1 MELAIDRLT
10 KQYKNKIAVDRVS
23 IKLKPGV
30 YGLLGANGAGKTT
43 LMRMICDIQNPTS
56 GQIKY
61 NGTDIKELGEDY
73 RQVLGYLPQDFGYYP
88 DFTAYDFL
96 MYIAALKGLS
106 KEKAEMR
113 VNELLQIVNLEN
125 EKKQKVKTFSGGM
138 KQRLGIAQAMLNN
151 PKILI
156 LDEPTAGLDPKE
168 RVKFRNLISSFSQD
182 KIVIL
187 STHIVS
193 DIEFIADEIIVMKAG
208 KKILT
213 GTPEE
218 LLQDLRGSVWKCVAY
233 DKKEVEMLNH
243 KYCIINIHQEN
254 NTTELRIVSRQKPT
268 VNAVNI
274 EPNLEDLYLA
284 YFQDNEKQKRKNS
297 DGEKDFS
304 IEIYN
309 EYLYN
314 RLDLL
319 TNINRVYANY
329 NTSYI
334 TELFNLNLKEQK
346 DFYETRQQRI
356 EEELN
361 QSYDGKKYTPQEK
374 EYWLEKSNNTKTP
387 FEYDFYYGYSNLY
400 NTYELL
406 IFGVIAICICLA
418 SVFAGEY
425 QNGTDK
431 ILLTTKYGKSKGV
444 TAKIIASYIFA
455 TLVFTIY
462 LIFAIGTTFLMFGTD
477 GGNLPIQLSN
487 ILSPYALTFF
497 QSLLYNIVIS
507 YTVLFGMVG
516 LTLFLSSKLKNP
528 MTVLVIDIAIIMLPV
543 FLSIKSAFGI
553 LNKILF
559 LMPYNAIYSNFSQ
572 MVSYKLGNI
581 VIDLPMMTIIA
592 YIFMM
597 VIALICAKKTYS
609 KHQVE

>member
-1 MELAIDRLT
+1 MGTLVKFELKKLF
-10 KQYKNKIAVDRVS
+10 NKKMNIIVIIVCLFL
-23 IKLKPGV
+23 IT
-30 YGLLGANGAGKTT
+30 LLFSMAGKDFLATDKSGKFYKGKEAISVRKEQMKEISGT
-43 LMRMICDIQNPTS
+43 LTNEKI
-56 GQIKY
+56 
-61 NGTDIKELGEDY
+61 IKE
-73 RQVLGYLPQDFGYYP
+73 
-88 DFTAYDFL
+88 
-96 MYIAALKGLS
+96 I
-106 KEKAEMR
+106 EKLQ
-113 VNELLQIVNLEN
+113 ELHN
-125 EKKQKVKTFSGGM
+125 
-138 KQRLGIAQAMLNN
+138 
-151 PKILI
+151 
-156 LDEPTAGLDPKE
+156 DPN
-168 RVKFRNLISSFSQD
+168 NLI
-182 KIVIL
+182 
-187 STHIVS
+187 T
-193 DIEFIADEIIVMKAG
+193 
-208 KKILT
+208 
-213 GTPEE
+213 
-218 LLQDLRGSVWKCVAY
+218 
-233 DKKEVEMLNH
+233 
-243 KYCIINIHQEN
+243 
-254 NTTELRIVSRQKPT
+254 
-268 VNAVNI
+268 
-274 EPNLEDLYLA
+274 
-284 YFQDNEKQKRKNS
+284 NS

-309 EYLYN
+309 EYLNN

-361 QSYDGKKYTPQEK
+361 QSYDEKKYTPQEK

-462 LIFAIGTTFLMFGTD
+462 LIFAIGTIFLMFGTD

-581 VIDLPMMTIIA
+581 VIDLPMMTIIT

-597 VIALICAKKTYS
+597 VIALIFAKKTYS

>member
-1 MELAIDRLT
+1 MGTLVKFELKKLFNKKMNIIVIIVCLFLITLLFSMTGKDFLARDKNGKSYKGKEAISVRKEQMKEISGTLT
-10 KQYKNKIAVDRVS
+10 NEKI
-23 IKLKPGV
+23 
-30 YGLLGANGAGKTT
+30 
-43 LMRMICDIQNPTS
+43 
-56 GQIKY
+56 
-61 NGTDIKELGEDY
+61 IKE
-73 RQVLGYLPQDFGYYP
+73 
-88 DFTAYDFL
+88 
-96 MYIAALKGLS
+96 I
-106 KEKAEMR
+106 EKLQ
-113 VNELLQIVNLEN
+113 ELHN
-125 EKKQKVKTFSGGM
+125 
-138 KQRLGIAQAMLNN
+138 
-151 PKILI
+151 
-156 LDEPTAGLDPKE
+156 DPN
-168 RVKFRNLISSFSQD
+168 NLI
-182 KIVIL
+182 
-187 STHIVS
+187 T
-193 DIEFIADEIIVMKAG
+193 
-208 KKILT
+208 
-213 GTPEE
+213 
-218 LLQDLRGSVWKCVAY
+218 
-233 DKKEVEMLNH
+233 
-243 KYCIINIHQEN
+243 
-254 NTTELRIVSRQKPT
+254 
-268 VNAVNI
+268 
-274 EPNLEDLYLA
+274 
-284 YFQDNEKQKRKNS
+284 NS

-309 EYLYN
+309 EYLNN

-444 TAKIIASYIFA
+444 TAKII
-455 TLVFTIY
+455 
-462 LIFAIGTTFLMFGTD
+462 FAIGTIFLMFGTD
-477 GGNLPIQLSN
+477 GGNLQIQLSN

-559 LMPYNAIYSNFSQ
+559 LMPYNAIYSDFSQ

-581 VIDLPMMTIIA
+581 VIDLPMMTIIT

-597 VIALICAKKTYS
+597 IIALICAKKTYS

>member
-1 MELAIDRLT
+1 MGTLVKFELKKLFNKKMNIIVIIVCLFLITLLFSMAGKDFLAIDKSGKSYKGKEAISVRKEQMKEISGTLT
-10 KQYKNKIAVDRVS
+10 NEKI
-23 IKLKPGV
+23 
-30 YGLLGANGAGKTT
+30 
-43 LMRMICDIQNPTS
+43 
-56 GQIKY
+56 
-61 NGTDIKELGEDY
+61 IKE
-73 RQVLGYLPQDFGYYP
+73 
-88 DFTAYDFL
+88 
-96 MYIAALKGLS
+96 I
-106 KEKAEMR
+106 EKLQ
-113 VNELLQIVNLEN
+113 ELHN
-125 EKKQKVKTFSGGM
+125 
-138 KQRLGIAQAMLNN
+138 
-151 PKILI
+151 
-156 LDEPTAGLDPKE
+156 DPN
-168 RVKFRNLISSFSQD
+168 NLI
-182 KIVIL
+182 
-187 STHIVS
+187 T
-193 DIEFIADEIIVMKAG
+193 
-208 KKILT
+208 
-213 GTPEE
+213 
-218 LLQDLRGSVWKCVAY
+218 
-233 DKKEVEMLNH
+233 
-243 KYCIINIHQEN
+243 
-254 NTTELRIVSRQKPT
+254 
-268 VNAVNI
+268 
-274 EPNLEDLYLA
+274 
-284 YFQDNEKQKRKNS
+284 NS

-309 EYLYN
+309 EYLNN
-314 RLDLL
+314 RLNLL

-361 QSYDGKKYTPQEK
+361 QSYDGKKYTPQ

-462 LIFAIGTTFLMFGTD
+462 LIFAIGTIFLMFGTD
-477 GGNLPIQLSN
+477 GGNLPIQISN

-581 VIDLPMMTIIA
+581 VIDLPMMTIIT

-597 VIALICAKKTYS
+597 VIALICSKKTYS

>member
-1 MELAIDRLT
+1 MNFKKKLWRLLSVLST
-10 KQYKNKIAVDRVS
+10 
-23 IKLKPGV
+23 
-30 YGLLGANGAGKTT
+30 LLLVILPISGCDYSFSAESNTETGTYTT
-43 LMRMICDIQNPTS
+43 LSETTDSTSDSATEQNKTS
-56 GQIKY
+56 NIESG
-61 NGTDIKELGEDY
+61 NTS
-73 RQVLGYLPQDFGYYP
+73 
-88 DFTAYDFL
+88 TT
-96 MYIAALKGLS
+96 
-106 KEKAEMR
+106 
-113 VNELLQIVNLEN
+113 
-125 EKKQKVKTFSGGM
+125 EKKQIDETDGYLDKDGSYTSKEDIMNYLIESG
-138 KQRLGIAQAMLNN
+138 QLPN
-151 PKILI
+151 
-156 LDEPTAGLDPKE
+156 
-168 RVKFRNLISSFSQD
+168 NLI
-182 KIVIL
+182 
-187 STHIVS
+187 T
-193 DIEFIADEIIVMKAG
+193 
-208 KKILT
+208 
-213 GTPEE
+213 
-218 LLQDLRGSVWKCVAY
+218 
-233 DKKEVEMLNH
+233 
-243 KYCIINIHQEN
+243 
-254 NTTELRIVSRQKPT
+254 
-268 VNAVNI
+268 
-274 EPNLEDLYLA
+274 
-284 YFQDNEKQKRKNS
+284 NS

-309 EYLYN
+309 EYLNN

-387 FEYDFYYGYSNLY
+387 FEYDFYDGYSNLY

-462 LIFAIGTTFLMFGTD
+462 LIFAIGTIFLMFGTD

-553 LNKILF
+553 INKILF

-581 VIDLPMMTIIA
+581 VIDLPMMTIIT

>member
-1 MELAIDRLT
+1 
-10 KQYKNKIAVDRVS
+10 
-23 IKLKPGV
+23 
-30 YGLLGANGAGKTT
+30 
-43 LMRMICDIQNPTS
+43 
-56 GQIKY
+56 
-61 NGTDIKELGEDY
+61 
-73 RQVLGYLPQDFGYYP
+73 
-88 DFTAYDFL
+88 
-96 MYIAALKGLS
+96 MYS
-106 KEKAEMR
+106 
-113 VNELLQIVNLEN
+113 
-125 EKKQKVKTFSGGM
+125 
-138 KQRLGIAQAMLNN
+138 
-151 PKILI
+151 
-156 LDEPTAGLDPKE
+156 
-168 RVKFRNLISSFSQD
+168 
-182 KIVIL
+182 
-187 STHIVS
+187 
-193 DIEFIADEIIVMKAG
+193 
-208 KKILT
+208 
-213 GTPEE
+213 
-218 LLQDLRGSVWKCVAY
+218 
-233 DKKEVEMLNH
+233 
-243 KYCIINIHQEN
+243 
-254 NTTELRIVSRQKPT
+254 
-268 VNAVNI
+268 
-274 EPNLEDLYLA
+274 
-284 YFQDNEKQKRKNS
+284 
-297 DGEKDFS
+297 
-304 IEIYN
+304 
-309 EYLYN
+309 
-314 RLDLL
+314 
-319 TNINRVYANY
+319 
-329 NTSYI
+329 
-334 TELFNLNLKEQK
+334 
-346 DFYETRQQRI
+346 
-356 EEELN
+356 
-361 QSYDGKKYTPQEK
+361 
-374 EYWLEKSNNTKTP
+374 
-387 FEYDFYYGYSNLY
+387 
-400 NTYELL
+400 TYELL

-462 LIFAIGTTFLMFGTD
+462 LIFAIGTIFLMFGTD

-581 VIDLPMMTIIA
+581 VIDLPMMTIIT